1 MMEENQ
7 RLAVWVL
14 WYVFQGKNVDQALLL
29 AEKELTLREVNLGA
43 VKDYTYGVLRYG
55 WQLKFIVKKLC
66 KKYPSQLIENL
77 LLIALY
83 QLLYTNDDAFTI
95 VSQAVN
101 TAAKLDHIALKGFV
115 NAVLRTFL
123 REKDRFIQVAQQNE
137 EARYNHPQWWINKIK
152 HQYPLIWEDIL
163 KEAQQRAPFTLRVN
177 TQQCSVEEYV
187 KKLNEAHIDVVW
199 VNNEAIILATPCSVD
214 KLPGFDLGMVSIQDA
229 SAQLALNYIDLFSQ
243 ARVLDACAAP
253 GGKTCH
259 LLEHGQSI
267 ELLALDKSEDRL
279 QRIWDNIKRL
289 KLSTPRL
296 SIKAVD
302 ARDINSWWDGVQ
314 FDRILLD
321 APCTG
326 SGVVRR
332 HPDIKWLRRE
342 SDISQLVAEQEAL
355 LNNLWPLLKPQG
367 KLVYVTCSIFK
378 EETSEQIQKFLKKH
392 TDAKQLNSGS
402 EQESFIK
409 PDSFHDGF
417 YYAVCQ
423 KN

>member
-1 MMEENQ
+1 MEDNQ

-29 AEKELTLREVNLGA
+29 AEKELKLSQVNLGA

-55 WQLKFIVKKLC
+55 WQLKYLVKKLC
-66 KKYPSQLIENL
+66 KKYPTQLIENL

-83 QLLYTNDDAFTI
+83 QLLYTHDDSFTI

-101 TAAKLDHIALKGFV
+101 TAAKLDHIAVKGFV

-123 REKDRFIQVAQQNE
+123 REKDGFLQLARNNE
-137 EARYNHPQWWINKIK
+137 EALYNHPQWWINKIK
-152 HQYPLIWEDIL
+152 KQYPLIWKEIFN
-163 KEAQQRAPFTLRVN
+163 EAQCRAPFTLRVN
-177 TQQCSVEEYV
+177 TQQCRVEEYL
-187 KKLNEAHIDVVW
+187 KKLSEANCDVVW
-199 VNNEAIILATPCSVD
+199 VNKEAVVLSTPCSVE
-214 KLPGFDLGMVSIQDA
+214 KLPGFDVGMVSIQDA
-229 SAQLALNYIDLFSQ
+229 SAQLAPDYMDLFSE
-243 ARVLDACAAP
+243 ARVVDACAAP

-259 LLEHGQSI
+259 LLEQGQSI
-267 ELLALDKSEDRL
+267 QLLALDKSEERL
-279 QRIWDNIKRL
+279 QRIRDNVKRL
-289 KLSTPRL
+289 RL
-296 SIKAVD
+296 TSPTLGITVAD
-302 ARDINSWWDGVQ
+302 ARDVNSWWDGVQ

-342 SDISQLVAEQEAL
+342 SDIHQLVAEQEAL